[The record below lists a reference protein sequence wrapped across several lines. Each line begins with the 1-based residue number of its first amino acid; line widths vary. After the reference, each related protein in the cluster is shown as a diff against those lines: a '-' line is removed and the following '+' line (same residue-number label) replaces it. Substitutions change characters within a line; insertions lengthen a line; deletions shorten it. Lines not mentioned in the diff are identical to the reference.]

1 MGCFSLV
8 ADLDRIISSSQDL
21 SDQHFQYFL
30 YQILRGLKYIHSADV
45 LHRDLKPS
53 NLLVNANCDLAL
65 CDFGLSRGVDGEA
78 DSNLTEYVVTRWYRA
93 PELLCD
99 SSSYG
104 KAVDIWSVGCI
115 FAEMLTRKPFFRG
128 EHPHHQ
134 LACIVEKLGCPAPE
148 DMEFVSHPLARKAVT
163 SATESKVTPLSEF
176 LPANTN
182 VMAIDLLSKMLV
194 FKPEKRI
201 MVDQALSHPY
211 LRELHSQ
218 MKEPVCG
225 SMFDSGF
232 ETRGY
237 TQGQT
242 IPKEDLQDFMFQ
254 EMLQLRPIG
263 EESMESME
271 LSTERLELNEES
283 KIDQAEA
290 KYDGEGKMD
299 DDDEDKMSY

>member
-1 MGCFSLV
+1 
-8 ADLDRIISSSQDL
+8 
-21 SDQHFQYFL
+21 
-30 YQILRGLKYIHSADV
+30 
-45 LHRDLKPS
+45 
-53 NLLVNANCDLAL
+53 
-65 CDFGLSRGVDGEA
+65 
-78 DSNLTEYVVTRWYRA
+78 
-93 PELLCD
+93 
-99 SSSYG
+99 
-104 KAVDIWSVGCI
+104 
-115 FAEMLTRKPFFRG
+115 
-128 EHPHHQ
+128 
-134 LACIVEKLGCPAPE
+134 
-148 DMEFVSHPLARKAVT
+148 
-163 SATESKVTPLSEF
+163 
-176 LPANTN
+176 
-182 VMAIDLLSKMLV
+182 
-194 FKPEKRI
+194 

-225 SMFDSGF
+225 SVFDSGF